1 MIAVAYNMYVWGL
14 CMPVFY
20 LELMGVDC
28 KDYTNYE
35 IKKSY

>member
-1 MIAVAYNMYVWGL
+1 MIAIAYNMYVWGL

-28 KDYTNYE
+28 GCME
-35 IKKSY
+35 I

>member
-1 MIAVAYNMYVWGL
+1 MITITYNMYVWGL

-28 KDYTNYE
+28 EIYTNYTL
-35 IKKSY
+35 